1 VIDLDAIL
9 TPIEGENPAGE
20 NLRYTPTYD
29 SIAEARK
36 EGDPLEAAELGTDV
50 KMADWD
56 QVVSLAVAALETQ
69 TKDLQIGVWLM
80 EALTRIQ
87 GYPGLNRGMQVI
99 AGLMDTFWEDLY
111 PEIEDD
117 DLDYRIGP
125 LEFMNEKLW
134 LTVKQVP
141 LTDPSVSRGFS
152 WMDWQDSRQVG
163 SDAEDLDEEKREA
176 REEMIAAG
184 KPTVEEFDLAVT
196 KTSKMF
202 YETLAEQL
210 DECLETFSDLDKIL
224 DERFGMEAPRTAE
237 FKGALEDCQ
246 QFIGKTL
253 KQKRELEPDP
263 ETEDEVPE
271 DGEASEEGGTDV
283 EETGDSPAK
292 ATAATVTGA
301 PGMIVVGMISDIEPH
316 EAAMWDNAVK
326 ALRKDGVK
334 KGLDV
339 LFSAS
344 CSVSSVRE
352 KNRYRLMMAKLC
364 LQAGRHDLAH
374 PIAEELNT
382 MVEELGLERW
392 ESPVWVGDVLGAYYR
407 CLVQSE
413 DSEDNYK
420 ADEIFKKM
428 CTIDLTKALQHKQS
442 Q

>member
-1 VIDLDAIL
+1 
-9 TPIEGENPAGE
+9 
-20 NLRYTPTYD
+20 
-29 SIAEARK
+29 
-36 EGDPLEAAELGTDV
+36 LEE
-50 KMADWD
+50 
-56 QVVSLAVAALETQ
+56 
-69 TKDLQIGVWLM
+69 
-80 EALTRIQ
+80 
-87 GYPGLNRGMQVI
+87 
-99 AGLMDTFWEDLY
+99 
-111 PEIEDD
+111 
-117 DLDYRIGP
+117 
-125 LEFMNEKLW
+125 
-134 LTVKQVP
+134 
-141 LTDPSVSRGFS
+141 
-152 WMDWQDSRQVG
+152 
-163 SDAEDLDEEKREA
+163 
-176 REEMIAAG
+176 
-184 KPTVEEFDLAVT
+184 
-196 KTSKMF
+196 
-202 YETLAEQL
+202 
-210 DECLETFSDLDKIL
+210 
-224 DERFGMEAPRTAE
+224 
-237 FKGALEDCQ
+237 CQ
-246 QFIGKTL
+246 QFVGKTL

-263 ETEDEVPE
+263 EVEDEATEEEEAPE
-271 DGEASEEGGTDV
+271 EAGDAGEDAGGL
-283 EETGDSPAK
+283 PAK
-292 ATAATVTGA
+292 SSATTVTGT
-301 PGMIVVGMISDIEPH
+301 PGTIVVGMISDIEPH

-413 DSEDNYK
+413 DSEENYK